1 MFQQNSIKK
10 RQNLHMNVTVA
21 YRENGVPSNVQSR
34 PGHLKHRKSKIIL
47 YVENDKPYNKR
58 QHVHNLFLA
67 MMHYNYLE
75 TKTRQPR
82 DDGIVENWTQYV
94 DSAMRKCGSKNDWQ
108 SRATT
113 IHNFLC
119 VARMTKFCCRVFLQ
133 HYKS

>member
-75 TKTRQPR
+75 TKTRQPW

-94 DSAMRKCGSKNDWQ
+94 DSAMQKCGSKNDWQ
-108 SRATT
+108 S
-113 IHNFLC
+113 
-119 VARMTKFCCRVFLQ
+119 
-133 HYKS
+133 